1 VSVRLVNS
9 LESVALGTD
18 VIEDVIDFFFAPG
31 RSATHRPL
39 RQSGNI
45 FSSLFNS
52 SVVATSASHHHLPL
66 LGHKSPFP
74 ELYSLTASGGITS
87 GVVIGVAV
95 LP

>member
-1 VSVRLVNS
+1 VRVRQVNT
-9 LESVALGTD
+9 LEPVALGTD
-18 VIEDVIDFFFAPG
+18 IVENVIDFFFAPG

-39 RQSGNI
+39 RQGGHI

-52 SVVATSASHHHLPL
+52 SVVATSARHIYLPL

-87 GVVIGVAV
+87 GVGIGDEV
-95 LP
+95 